1 MKSMSLSIKTNK
13 LFCKTTLHYYINSR
27 FKKYQHLYLR
37 VHKTLILLAEKL
49 QKLHPFPVDKNGIY
63 LQLQFKTKKEYKIP
77 RSLSELKPQ
86 VIRLLEIMTGLGN
99 SLLNR
104 SLKLSLN
111 ISNEMDKAKM
121 LSLST

>member
-1 MKSMSLSIKTNK
+1 
-13 LFCKTTLHYYINSR
+13 
-27 FKKYQHLYLR
+27 
-37 VHKTLILLAEKL
+37 LAEKL